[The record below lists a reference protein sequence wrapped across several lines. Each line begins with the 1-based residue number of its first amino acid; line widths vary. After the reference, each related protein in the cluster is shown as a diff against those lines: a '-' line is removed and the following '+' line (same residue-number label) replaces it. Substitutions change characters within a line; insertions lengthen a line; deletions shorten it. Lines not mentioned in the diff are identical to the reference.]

1 MPAPQ
6 DFPRQRSVLWNFK
19 FLGTALAGSLIMALV
34 SIFAPLPAQIAVLG
48 ACISI
53 LAGLFVA
60 YVEQEAERERQR
72 AELLEQLQVPIALA
86 PEHDLFDLYSAFAN
100 SLAGLAKHPDPI
112 LRQFAILKLA
122 SVIEQVR
129 SLAEGVIVFT
139 STETWRTVY
148 EQLLQSPGLQV
159 YRSVSW
165 VKTADY
171 WQDQPGR
178 QSMRL
183 NCFVAKQGVMIERV
197 VILRGKLWPAN
208 DDLPSPSIRLWI
220 DEQHVEGINLW
231 IVREVDL
238 INEPDLLCDFGIY
251 DDRATGVQELDE
263 QSRTVRFQLS
273 FVASTVRLA
282 QDRWTRLLLYAK
294 DYSELLDSYQK
305 KSRTDGNAGI

>member
-1 MPAPQ
+1 
-6 DFPRQRSVLWNFK
+6 
-19 FLGTALAGSLIMALV
+19 MALV

-72 AELLEQLQVPIALA
+72 AELLEKLQVPIALA
-86 PEHDLFDLYSAFAN
+86 PEHDLFGLYSAFAN

-112 LRQFAILKLA
+112 LRQFAVLKLS

-129 SLAEGVIVFT
+129 SLSEGVINFIG
-139 STETWRTVY
+139 TETWRTVY

-159 YRSVSW
+159 YRSVAW
-165 VKTADY
+165 VKTDDY

-183 NCFVAKQGVMIERV
+183 NFLVAKQGTKIERI

-208 DDLPSPSIRLWI
+208 DDLPSPSIRRWI
-220 DEQHVEGINLW
+220 EEQNSEGLRVW
-231 IVREVDL
+231 IVREADL

-251 DDRATGVQELDE
+251 DERATGVQELDE

-273 FVASTVRLA
+273 FVPSSVRLA

-294 DYSELLDSYQK
+294 SYFEILDIVQK
-305 KSRTDGNAGI
+305 KARADGQTGN

>member
-1 MPAPQ
+1 M
-6 DFPRQRSVLWNFK
+6 V
-19 FLGTALAGSLIMALV
+19 LV
-34 SIFAPLPAQIAVLG
+34 STFAPLPAQIAVLG

-53 LAGLFVA
+53 LAGLFLA
-60 YVEQEAERERQR
+60 YVEQDADREQRR
-72 AELLEQLQVPIALA
+72 AELLEKLQVPVALA

-100 SLAGLAKHPDPI
+100 SLAGLAKHPDQI
-112 LRQFAILKLA
+112 LRQFAVLKLA
-122 SVIEQVR
+122 LVIEQVR
-129 SLAEGVIVFT
+129 SLAEGVITFT

-148 EQLLQSPGLQV
+148 EQLLQSPGLQL

-165 VKTADY
+165 VKTPDY
-171 WQDQPGR
+171 WQDQPGH

-183 NCFVAKQGVMIERV
+183 NFFVAKQGVMIERI

-208 DDLPSPSIRLWI
+208 DDLPAPLIRPWI

-231 IVREVDL
+231 VVREADL

-251 DDRATGVQELDE
+251 DERATGVQELDE

-273 FVASTVRLA
+273 FVVSSVRLA

-294 DYSELLDSYQK
+294 DYSELLDSVQK
-305 KSRTDGNAGI
+305 KNRIDGNEGN